1 MSDFV
6 FLQKSSAPHPSLATS
21 QSVPSYPGPRPRPR
35 PRPRPLVRPP
45 APPAQVRGG
54 GAGEIKRPRLQEQ
67 DSKAVWQQLETDS
80 VGSSD
85 PEDHIYEAQSE
96 FQLENENLGHH

>member
-1 MSDFV
+1 M
-6 FLQKSSAPHPSLATS
+6 
-21 QSVPSYPGPRPRPR
+21 
-35 PRPRPLVRPP
+35 
-45 APPAQVRGG
+45 RGG

-67 DSKAVWQQLETDS
+67 DSKAVWQQQQLETDS